1 MTTILKNKIHSL
13 LLEAIRAEN
22 AIKGTLQR
30 YRKDKDDLVIIASE
44 GFSKEFLEHFKI
56 VKPFDSSCCGR
67 AFGSGTPILIGDVE
81 QDLGFRA
88 NLAVAKA
95 EGFRAVKS
103 VPILAASGEKVGII
117 STHYGETRWTTE
129 SHKLNK
135 IIKELALIIEDES
148 N

>member
-1 MTTILKNKIHSL
+1 MTAILKTKVHSL
-13 LLEAIRAEN
+13 LLEAIKAEN

-44 GFSKEFLEHFKI
+44 GFSDEFLGHFKN

-95 EGFRAVKS
+95 AGFRAVKS
-103 VPILAASGEKVGII
+103 IPIITGSGEKVGIL
-117 STHYGETRWTTE
+117 SVHYKEVKWTTE
-129 SHKLNK
+129 FNKLNK
-135 IIKELALIIEDES
+135 IIKELALIIEEET